1 MAVTAAPVREREH
14 EKPMSWA
21 RAILIATGFFFVA
34 AILVG
39 QLPSYV
45 FNVSVLSTLTRW
57 EQGTLD
63 LALVALALGI
73 LCFEVAMLYDPRP
86 LIPWPLFAL
95 VGAAIS
101 VVGAFFMYQV
111 RIGLGATNIMGN
123 PGWGEFLPEQ
133 VNQGGNVTYWP
144 SGTAYLFHP
153 AWFQL
158 NSIDIASVGM
168 IALVFGIGMLSF
180 AVLNPFALTGKLAGP
195 LSALLVRFSLG
206 LSIVIVAI
214 YLTVFTF
221 NGKFTSLTNAQ
232 PLGDAGNVL
241 LFIALLLAMFA
252 LQLWLLPIMIA
263 NRQRF
268 MPATYLHGVVGLIGN
283 VAVPLLVIW
292 AVTYPIVNL
301 IHGADPNQIWVQC
314 SRKVAIPESCT
325 FTPFTGYIICTIV
338 FSLTFGLLMAGLY
351 FWSTR
356 RDTIVLGCTIGL
368 IYVGL
373 AVTVIHVDDP
383 VQLPLGLIVAT
394 SIAIV
399 AFVFTWSTQRE
410 FAPTPPAQL
419 GCTGQWLVLGTLM
432 LIYLFGFAVFSLP
445 NFFEV
450 EALALFY
457 QPGKGGLHD
466 AFWALLLMGGFA
478 SYQFT
483 VLVRRKPFSNLRKF
497 GLWVLT
503 IGILLELIGAIQ
515 GFHTDVLTQGIDA
528 MQGSQAFFLVGG
540 IFELVGILACL
551 YGAVRA
557 RSIPWMLVIIIST
570 LIGLASAIVL
580 HTLPPYPELV
590 VLAVVLASVGA
601 FAYTAAGPD
610 AAGEV
615 EMLEGVN
622 GNGASSFVVS
632 R

>member
-478 SYQFT
+478 IYQFT

-497 GLWVLT
+497 GLWVLA